1 MPIPILSPI
10 QYSWKSVGQ
19 LAQDLAAT
27 LVIVPFWQTQPWFPQ
42 FLRLM
47 KPGTTPVFIP
57 AHQHLFQLPGTNL
70 QHPIWDQLI
79 LVAAILSGT
88 SQSSSWFLGYI
99 VWISARSARS
109 AIVEITGVP
118 QLEQTWLVSRF
129 MKETFHLKPPQP
141 RYNKTWDVNKVMY
154 YLKSLGP
161 NDSLSL
167 KQLKQQQPCWQS

>member
-57 AHQHLFQLPGTNL
+57 AYQHLFQLPGTNL

-88 SQSSSWFLGYI
+88 SQSSS
-99 VWISARSARS
+99 
-109 AIVEITGVP
+109 
-118 QLEQTWLVSRF
+118 
-129 MKETFHLKPPQP
+129 
-141 RYNKTWDVNKVMY
+141 
-154 YLKSLGP
+154 
-161 NDSLSL
+161 
-167 KQLKQQQPCWQS
+167 